1 MDVGL
6 YLQVKVLK
14 DTPHEKT
21 SELLNRNLDS
31 AKGESFDETLLLI
44 SLKDVPLEVRRKE
57 AKKPLFLF
65 RYE

>member
-1 MDVGL
+1 M
-6 YLQVKVLK
+6 LK
-14 DTPHEKT
+14 DTTHEKS
-21 SELLNRNLDS
+21 SELLNRNLDCS
-31 AKGESFDETLLLI
+31 KEESFGETLLLI